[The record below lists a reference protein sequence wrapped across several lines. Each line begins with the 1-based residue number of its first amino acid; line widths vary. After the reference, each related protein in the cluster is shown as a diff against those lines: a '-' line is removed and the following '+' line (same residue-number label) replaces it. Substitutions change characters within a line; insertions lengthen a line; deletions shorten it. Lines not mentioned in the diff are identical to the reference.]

1 MGNMAGK
8 NDTVVVKDND
18 IRRPTRD
25 SFDSVSMDTTEQQ
38 PEENHFGENAAGCGK
53 SKKKK
58 DNRKNRQ
65 RQNLKHLQEE
75 NQNFQDENASLNQEL
90 SNVRREL
97 TDCRKQHGQE
107 LIEVHRQLTDCRQQC
122 EQLKD
127 KNEAM
132 LQRYSE
138 VVSNQMKNN
147 PSIQDINYQDKPR
160 QIAEA
165 FRGELY
171 SRKWCDAFDVV
182 DIGVTSERDQLEILR
197 DLCRDSFLICTYVL
211 IGQAENLKHALDPTA
226 MEGDSSNYSNC
237 SVCPLASVLNKLP
250 EVIRDEFI
258 QNSRQSKVLE
268 KILQEQC
275 SDVYATKKLTTTY
288 GEGIVSQLEP
298 YISSCIQI
306 CWDMLLQKP
315 PMFLDFNMT
324 RGCKINPEVCDFYAN
339 QGSVVEFV
347 VWPVLYRHFG
357 GPVLNKGIVQASST
371 NKS

>member
-197 DLCRDSFLICTYVL
+197 DLCR
-211 IGQAENLKHALDPTA
+211 
-226 MEGDSSNYSNC
+226 
-237 SVCPLASVLNKLP
+237 
-250 EVIRDEFI
+250 
-258 QNSRQSKVLE
+258 
-268 KILQEQC
+268 EQC